1 MGTIVGA
8 AVGGGVFLILA
19 IGVLL
24 FFLVIKPRRKGK
36 NLESGNSKHDKNATT
51 GKDDIPLTTTPG
63 SGESSPSVAKKETN
77 LKSLTV
83 TIPEVK
89 HVVIKKQLGG
99 GNLSIYLSIHL
110 FLYLSMLL
118 LILLIFVIR

>member
-1 MGTIVGA
+1 M
-8 AVGGGVFLILA
+8 ILA

-24 FFLVIKPRRKGK
+24 FFLVIRPRRKGK
-36 NLESGNSKHDKNATT
+36 NLEGGNSKHDKNATT

-99 GNLSIYLSIHL
+99 GNLSIYL
-110 FLYLSMLL
+110 FLYLSYVLMLL
-118 LILLIFVIR
+118 LTLLIGWLMHFS